1 MEPPRVGERGVD
13 WRIYIY
19 IYIYISI
26 VRLGGGPL
34 CRYTSAFS
42 VQPVPRG
49 LLPARVRPQGVFN
62 CFRGCRAPPFVD
74 PVLGGRHVRRSA
86 AGLPRGGGGVS
97 GDPNIP
103 QSDPHDALIVLNVH
117 KWGKNCFQKKL
128 PINSGPHQP
137 RSDPEVGSGSKSFF
151 VLFIQRHHS
160 SGSDCASAPELH
172 RPPL

>member
-1 MEPPRVGERGVD
+1 MED
-13 WRIYIY
+13 IYIY
-19 IYIYISI
+19 IYIYIYRSFVWEEGRYADI
-26 VRLGGGPL
+26 RLPFPYSLCHGGCSQPGFDPKGCSTVSRVVEPPPSL
-34 CRYTSAFS
+34 TQSLGVGTSGG
-42 VQPVPRG
+42 QPPG
-49 LLPARVRPQGVFN
+49 SPG
-62 CFRGCRAPPFVD
+62 
-74 PVLGGRHVRRSA
+74 
-86 AGLPRGGGGVS
+86 GGGGVS